1 MFYVSSNEVKTE
13 ANKLVT
19 KSVINDQKLSVS
31 ETSSGESFT
40 VVSIFKEEDNV
51 GDEIIRKS
59 ISEIELSRGDCVL
72 VNYDNVVNKFEVNII
87 HKSGNTFWK

>member
-51 GDEIIRKS
+51 GD
-59 ISEIELSRGDCVL
+59 
-72 VNYDNVVNKFEVNII
+72 
-87 HKSGNTFWK
+87 